1 MDVILVH
8 SIGTNES
15 RLCCPNPSAQACLG
29 KTSISRAEHSISG
42 PKSRMTVSSAVS
54 MVAPVED
61 LVSLSDSDLNDMA
74 SRFGMP
80 LGHRQRFINYI
91 KMLQRTNGA

>member
-1 MDVILVH
+1 
-8 SIGTNES
+8 
-15 RLCCPNPSAQACLG
+15 
-29 KTSISRAEHSISG
+29 
-42 PKSRMTVSSAVS
+42 MTVSSAVS